1 MAEEAV
7 GVLDACV
14 LPEVGAA
21 RPPPCGK
28 LAAAGANVDLPAAA
42 DNARAAEAEPAATDA
57 GDEDAPSAAAD
68 AEEVPSA
75 AADAEDA
82 PSAAAGA
89 APDDLAGCVL
99 PEGTRKTSP
108 SPSKGMA
115 LIDSGTAASPE
126 AEMSST
132 GDPLAAAPAG
142 GGAASPAPSAAS
154 PNTPSAAA
162 NSPRGTLMP
171 SLAIMFLV

>member
-1 MAEEAV
+1 M

-21 RPPPCGK
+21 RPPPGGE
-28 LAAAGANVDLPAAA
+28 LAAAGADVDLAAAA

-68 AEEVPSA
+68 AVEVPSA
-75 AADAEDA
+75 AADAGDA

-99 PEGTRKTSP
+99 PEGTKKTSP
-108 SPSKGMA
+108 SPSTGMA
-115 LIDSGTAASPE
+115 LINSGTAASPE
-126 AEMSST
+126 AETSST
-132 GDPLAAAPAG
+132 GDPLAAAPAR
-142 GGAASPAPSAAS
+142 GGAAPPVPSAAS
-154 PNTPSAAA
+154 PDTPPAAA
-162 NSPRGTLMP
+162 GSPGGTLMP
-171 SLAIMFLV
+171 SLAIIFLV